1 VSGAESGS
9 EASEKDPFGWR
20 EERDGFVRAFAG
32 AWIFGI
38 PLLFTMEMWW
48 IGRTASWKQQLVF
61 AGIALATCLG
71 LNYAAGFRRERK
83 PTSFHR
89 RMDDTIDAFAVGL
102 IAATVTLVVINR
114 IRLSDSLESTLGLIV
129 LQALPLSVGAS
140 FASHVFRRESG
151 SPSTGESTG
160 DEDQGEEGELE
171 RPHGHS
177 QFRNLLAELGVTA
190 IGGVALGV
198 SIAPTDEIY
207 LIASGM
213 RPVHQVASIIFSLL
227 VSYAIVYAS
236 GFGSRPRDVP
246 LKSASSVTVFAYA
259 VSLATAFATL
269 VLFGMVDLEDG
280 FEMIVAQTIVM
291 AIPTTMGGAAGRLL
305 V

>member
-1 VSGAESGS
+1 MSGAKTATGPPER
-9 EASEKDPFGWR
+9 DPSGWR

-38 PLLFTMEMWW
+38 PMIFTMEMWW
-48 IGRTASWKQQLVF
+48 LGRTASWKQQWVF
-61 AGIALATCLG
+61 AGIALGMCLA

-89 RMDDTIDAFAVGL
+89 RLDDTIDAFAVGL
-102 IAATVTLVVINR
+102 IAATVTLAVLNR
-114 IRLSDSLESTLGLIV
+114 LRFTDSLSSTLGMIV

-151 SPSTGESTG
+151 SPSKGETSG
-160 DEDQGEEGELE
+160 DEDQGEEGELK
-171 RPHGHS
+171 RPHRHS
-177 QFRNLLAELGVTA
+177 RARNLISELGVTA

-198 SIAPTDEIY
+198 SIAPTDEVY
-207 LIASGM
+207 LIAAGL
-213 RPVHQVASIIFSLL
+213 RPMHLVASVVFSLL
-227 VSYAIVYAS
+227 VSYIIVYAS

-246 LKSASSVTVFAYA
+246 LQSASSVTVFAYA
-259 VSLATAFATL
+259 VSLATALASL
-269 VLFGMVDLEDG
+269 ILFGMVDLEDG
-280 FEMIVAQTIVM
+280 FGMIVAQTIVM